1 MSLLFWLSG
10 KQKMAVID
18 VLIFTLLSLVS
29 YLSFLPGWLT
39 HLLVVLTHI
48 WLPLLAG
55 HLLLVT
61 TTSYELI
68 HGLRKWHLPGVFLLT
83 LGVMF
88 RFLPAI
94 KQDAS
99 TIRASLKVRG
109 IFLWRRDVIVRPVQY
124 MEFFLVPL
132 MLSLLRTAQEL
143 IVVSLTKGLAVGA
156 KPPEYI
162 QSSWNKLDWSL
173 CLCCLSFLILIQ
185 QYR

>member
-1 MSLLFWLSG
+1 MSLLLWLSG

-61 TTSYELI
+61 TTGYELI

-109 IFLWRRDVIVRPVQY
+109 IFY
-124 MEFFLVPL
+124 GEEM
-132 MLSLLRTAQEL
+132 
-143 IVVSLTKGLAVGA
+143 
-156 KPPEYI
+156 
-162 QSSWNKLDWSL
+162 
-173 CLCCLSFLILIQ
+173 
-185 QYR
+185 